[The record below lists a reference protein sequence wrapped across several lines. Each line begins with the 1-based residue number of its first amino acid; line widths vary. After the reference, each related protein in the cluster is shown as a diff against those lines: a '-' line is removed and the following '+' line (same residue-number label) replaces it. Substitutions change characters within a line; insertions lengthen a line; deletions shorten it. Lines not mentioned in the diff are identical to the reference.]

1 MYALENCSHPSKNV
15 ANTSVSAAP
24 GTGITRDTF
33 PTRNSFPVVWP
44 VFLQRPRGKV
54 FRRNCRVGKWLKGQ
68 EEMWFYQSGEN
79 STHLCCWIY
88 PWVYTRCSF
97 LHILYFVGTGKF
109 QVFCMIKDVTTVASI
124 SSDLGIQTP
133 KPRQP
138 RHSSQDKP
146 PSIWMILKDLRYTQA
161 WRLTAGTC
169 PHGGLEDHSFLNGWF
184 VGYMIQ

>member
-24 GTGITRDTF
+24 GTGITRNTF

-54 FRRNCRVGKWLKGQ
+54 FQRNCWVGKWLKGQ

-97 LHILYFVGTGKF
+97 LHLLYFVGTGKF
-109 QVFCMIKDVTTVASI
+109 QVFCMIKDVITVASI
-124 SSDLGIQTP
+124 SWDLGIQTP
-133 KPRQP
+133 QTTTTTTQFPR
-138 RHSSQDKP
+138 SKP

-169 PHGGLEDHSFLNGWF
+169 PHGGLEYHVFSF
-184 VGYMIQ
+184 